1 MVPPGWIWAHSFY
14 RWGKWNTER
23 LDDLLK
29 IDHRTSHCRQLFSFF
44 LVCPRAWHVT
54 EDIPLGISVPKSEIE
69 PKSPALKVG
78 SPNHWTTREAFRWAL
93 IQVWGGGV
101 LKPLRSLQDSKLLP
115 HVGCWGDDSS
125 SGWDWV
131 RVGSLSLG
139 PSFLRLGEP
148 GLQVRH
154 VSGS

>member
-1 MVPPGWIWAHSFY
+1 MSFNPGLAE
-14 RWGKWNTER
+14 G
-23 LDDLLK
+23 
-29 IDHRTSHCRQLFSFF
+29 
-44 LVCPRAWHVT
+44 
-54 EDIPLGISVPKSEIE
+54 
-69 PKSPALKVG
+69 
-78 SPNHWTTREAFRWAL
+78 
-93 IQVWGGGV
+93 WGGGGGGGRWGVGGPV

-131 RVGSLSLG
+131 RVGSVSLG